1 MVSRRSAA
9 AVVALLCALVA
20 ATTAAAAPWSPK
32 QISSDPFSGDGAQ
45 HATQVEPDTFSFGS
59 TVVAAF
65 QSGRFFAGG
74 GASAIGFATS
84 MDAGKTW
91 SSGFLPALTVA
102 TGGPATRA
110 TDPSVAYDPLHG
122 VWLVA
127 SLTLTAPFAPS
138 PTSQY
143 VVSRS
148 TNGGLTWSGP
158 VVASPANPAPPPA
171 LAHDKGWIVCDT
183 WASSPFYGRC
193 YLAYSDFVAGR
204 ISIVRSTDGGM
215 TWSAP
220 VGSADSAGG
229 LGVQPVV
236 QPNGHVVIPYLGGT
250 GMRSIRSTTGGTTFE
265 ASVAVAGVTA
275 HTPTGMRSLPI
286 PSVEVDGGGTVY
298 VAWQDCRFRA
308 GCSSPS
314 FAAPN
319 DIVYVTSG
327 NGVAWSAVTR
337 IPIDRTTSGVD
348 HFIPG
353 IAVDTATQGAT
364 TNIGLAYYYF
374 PDAFCS
380 VTTCELNVGSVSS
393 RNAGARWRHPRRLGG
408 PMLLSWIADTLFVPS
423 GGRMVGD
430 YISTSFVTGSSVA
443 VPVFSLAN
451 APVGSSFRQAMWA
464 SRLTVERR

>member
-1 MVSRRSAA
+1 
-9 AVVALLCALVA
+9 
-20 ATTAAAAPWSPK
+20 
-32 QISSDPFSGDGAQ
+32 
-45 HATQVEPDTFSFGS
+45 
-59 TVVAAF
+59 VVAAF

-84 MDAGKTW
+84 TDAGKTW
-91 SSGFLPALTVA
+91 NSGFLPGLTLA

-110 TDPSVAYDPLHG
+110 TDPSVAHDPLHG

-143 VVSRS
+143 VISRS
-148 TNGGLTWSGP
+148 TNGGLTWSPP

-183 WASSPFYGRC
+183 WAASPFFGRC
-193 YLAYSDFVAGR
+193 YLAYSDFVNGR
-204 ISIVRSTDGGM
+204 ISIVRSTDGGV

-236 QPNGHVVIPYLGGT
+236 QPSGHVVIPYLTGT
-250 GMRSIRSTTGGTTFE
+250 GMRSIRSTNGGVTFE
-265 ASVAVAGVTA
+265 ASVSIAGVTA

-286 PSVEVDGGGTVY
+286 PSVEVDGGGVVY

-308 GCSSPS
+308 GCISPT

-319 DIVYVTSG
+319 DIVYATSN
-327 NGVAWSAVTR
+327 NGISWSSVRR

-353 IAVDTATQGAT
+353 LGVDTATQGADA
-364 TNIGLAYYYF
+364 NIGVAYYYF
-374 PDAFCS
+374 PNAFCS
-380 VTTCELNVGSVSS
+380 VSTCELHVGFVSS
-393 RNAGARWRHPRRLGG
+393 RNGGARWRHARRLGG
-408 PMLLSWIADTLFVPS
+408 PMLLSWIADTLFAPS

-430 YISTSFVTGSSVA
+430 YISTSFVAGSSVA
-443 VPVFSLAN
+443 VPVFSLAS
-451 APVGSSFRQAMWA
+451 PPSGSTFHQATWA
-464 SRLTVERR
+464 SRLRVESR